1 MSDYIEHA
9 CFYCGSLICRE
20 YCQEEKMMPEPPID
34 PPEDTTEAPYDVYL
48 TVLVRVHAPNEAGAR
63 DEAIL
68 CMREGEVV
76 DSCVEPCDEGCEEP
90 CNDLRDE

>member
-63 DEAIL
+63 AL
-68 CMREGEVV
+68 
-76 DSCVEPCDEGCEEP
+76 
-90 CNDLRDE
+90 NDLHKLWLKACNPK